1 MRSFNMKNKS
11 LLVILSILG
20 LASLITVGTVFS
32 QSSTDNRQ
40 RIELSA
46 PHRDMVLK
54 EMRTMLESIHGILSG
69 IANDDTAA
77 IIEAARKSGLVMAAD
92 MNPEL
97 SSQLPKDFLQ
107 LGMSTHKEFDVLA
120 AAVEEGQTFEQTIQ
134 SLTGITGRC
143 VGCHAVY
150 RLDEIQDSLVSGD
163 EEETP

>member
-1 MRSFNMKNKS
+1 MRSLNMKNKS

-20 LASLITVGTVFS
+20 LASLLTMGIAFS

-46 PHRDMVLK
+46 PHRDMVLQ

-97 SSQLPKDFLQ
+97 SLQLPKGFLQ

-120 AAVEEGQTFEQTIQ
+120 TAVEEGQTTEQTIQ
-134 SLTGITGRC
+134 SLAGITGRC

-150 RLDEIQDSLVSGD
+150 RLDEIPDSPVL
-163 EEETP
+163 EEATP